1 MARIESHVLRFVAA
15 MAALLGGFAALVLT
29 TFALTL
35 GVGMIADPAGLPGAS
50 SLSVS
55 ALCTSLLMAAPSWAA
70 AIWGFRAWRGRRA
83 ADGPDATP

>member
-1 MARIESHVLRFVAA
+1 MARVESHVLRFVAI

-35 GVGMIADPAGLPGAS
+35 GVGMIADPAGLPSAS

-55 ALCTSLLMAAPSWAA
+55 ALWTSLLMAAPSWAA
-70 AIWGFRAWRGRRA
+70 AIWGVRAWRGQRT
-83 ADGPDATP
+83 ADRSDATQ